1 MATRGGVSG
10 GGVSGNGTSG
20 EPLPWLEPVEDED
33 EPPALSARKMLAAI
47 LVVLLA
53 AALVAGTLYWLGR
66 SGGGEGSGPPELIKA
81 EPGPAKVKPDD
92 PGGINVAG
100 DSETAFAT
108 GAGEQV
114 DGQLDLGAIPEEA
127 IARPRAKPE
136 PAAPAEPAEPAPAE
150 APAPAATS
158 GSQVQL
164 GFYGS
169 AAEAEAAWSTLSKRF
184 PVIAGA
190 GKVIVPYQSG
200 QRLRAGFG
208 SAADARAAC
217 QLLKAAGDACF
228 VVR

>member
-1 MATRGGVSG
+1 MATRG
-10 GGVSGNGTSG
+10 GTSG

-33 EPPALSARKMLAAI
+33 EPPALSGRKMGAAI

-66 SGGGEGSGPPELIKA
+66 SNVSEGSGAPELIKA
-81 EPGPAKVKPDD
+81 EPGPAKIKPEN
-92 PGGINVAG
+92 PGGIDVAG

-114 DGQLDLGAIPEEA
+114 DGQLNLDAVPEEA
-127 IARPRAKPE
+127 IARPKPK
-136 PAAPAEPAEPAPAE
+136 AEPAPVAE
-150 APAPAATS
+150 AKEAAEPEPASAPAAAN
-158 GSQVQL
+158 QVQL

-169 AAEAEAAWSTLSKRF
+169 ASEAEAAWKTLSGRF

-190 GKVIVPYQSG
+190 GKIVVPYQSG
-200 QRLRAGFG
+200 QRLRAGFA
-208 SAADARAAC
+208 SPADARAAC

>member
-1 MATRGGVSG
+1 MATRGGTSG
-10 GGVSGNGTSG
+10 GGVSG

-66 SGGGEGSGPPELIKA
+66 SGGEEGNGPPELIKA
-81 EPGPAKVKPDD
+81 EPGPAKVKPED

-114 DGQLDLGAIPEEA
+114 DGQLDLGAVPEEA

-136 PAAPAEPAEPAPAE
+136 PAPAEPAEPAPVE
-150 APAPAATS
+150 APAPAAAAS
-158 GSQVQL
+158 ASQVQL

-169 AAEAEAAWSTLSKRF
+169 AAEAEAAWSTLSRRF

-190 GKVIVPYQSG
+190 GKIIVPYQSG

>member
-1 MATRGGVSG
+1 V
-10 GGVSGNGTSG
+10 SG

-47 LVVLLA
+47 LVVLFA

-66 SGGGEGSGPPELIKA
+66 SGAEEGNGAPVLIKA
-81 EPGPAKVKPDD
+81 DPNPVKVKPEN
-92 PGGINVAG
+92 PGGIDVAG

-114 DGQLDLGAIPEEA
+114 DGQLDLGAVPEEA
-127 IARPRAKPE
+127 IARPEPKPE
-136 PAAPAEPAEPAPAE
+136 AAPAAQQPKEE
-150 APAPAATS
+150 AAPAAS
-158 GSQVQL
+158 APASANQVQL

-169 AAEAEAAWSTLSKRF
+169 AGEAEAAWKTLSGRF

-190 GKVIVPYQSG
+190 GKIVIPYQSG

-208 SAADARAAC
+208 SPAEARSAC

>member
-1 MATRGGVSG
+1 MATRGGI
-10 GGVSGNGTSG
+10 SG
-20 EPLPWLEPVEDED
+20 ESLPWLEPVEDED

-47 LVVLLA
+47 TVVLLA
-53 AALVAGTLYWLGR
+53 ALLVAGTLYWLGQR
-66 SGGGEGSGPPELIKA
+66 QGGNTGSGPPELIKA
-81 EPGPAKVKPDD
+81 EPGPVKVRPAD

-114 DGQLDLGAIPEEA
+114 DGQLDLDAVPEEA
-127 IARPRAKPE
+127 IARPKAKPE
-136 PAAPAEPAEPAPAE
+136 PAPISEASAEPTAPEPA
-150 APAPAATS
+150 AAAS

-164 GFYGS
+164 GFFNT
-169 AAEAEAAWSTLSKRF
+169 AAEANAAWSTLAGRF
-184 PVIAGA
+184 PAIGGA
-190 GKVIVPYQSG
+190 SKIVVPYQQG

>member
-1 MATRGGVSG
+1 MSG
-10 GGVSGNGTSG
+10 GGMAG

-33 EPPALSARKMLAAI
+33 EPPALSARKMGAAI

-66 SGGGEGSGPPELIKA
+66 SNASEGSGPPELIRA
-81 EPGPAKVKPDD
+81 EPGPAKTKPEN
-92 PGGINVAG
+92 PGGIDVAG

-108 GAGEQV
+108 GAGEKV
-114 DGQLDLGAIPEEA
+114 DGQLDLGAVPEEA
-127 IARPRAKPE
+127 IARPQK
-136 PAAPAEPAEPAPAE
+136 AEPAPAE
-150 APAPAATS
+150 APAEQAPAAAEPATAAPAS
-158 GSQVQL
+158 PNQVQL

-169 AAEAEAAWSTLSKRF
+169 AREAEAAWKTLSGRF

-190 GKVIVPYQSG
+190 GKIVVPYQSG
-200 QRLRAGFG
+200 QRLRASFA
-208 SAADARAAC
+208 SPAEARAAC

>member
-1 MATRGGVSG
+1 M
-10 GGVSGNGTSG
+10 SG

-47 LVVLLA
+47 LVVLFA

-66 SGGGEGSGPPELIKA
+66 SGADEGSGAPVLIKA
-81 EPGPAKVKPDD
+81 DPNPVKVKPEN
-92 PGGINVAG
+92 PGGIDVAG

-114 DGQLDLGAIPEEA
+114 DGQLDLGAVPEEA
-127 IARPRAKPE
+127 IARPE
-136 PAAPAEPAEPAPAE
+136 PKAEAAPAAQQPKEEEEASAPSIPASAN
-150 APAPAATS
+150 
-158 GSQVQL
+158 QVQL

-169 AAEAEAAWSTLSKRF
+169 ANEAEAAWKTLSGRF

-190 GKVIVPYQSG
+190 GKIVVPYQSG

-208 SAADARAAC
+208 SPAEARSAC

>member
-1 MATRGGVSG
+1 M
-10 GGVSGNGTSG
+10 SG

-33 EPPALSARKMLAAI
+33 EPPALSARKMGAAI

-53 AALVAGTLYWLGR
+53 AALVAGTLYWLGSR
-66 SGGGEGSGPPELIKA
+66 NASEGTGAPELIKA
-81 EPGPAKVKPDD
+81 EPGPVKIKPEN
-92 PGGINVAG
+92 PGGIDVAG

-108 GAGEQV
+108 GAGEDV
-114 DGQLDLGAIPEEA
+114 DGQLDLNAVPEEA
-127 IARPRAKPE
+127 IARPQPKPE
-136 PAAPAEPAEPAPAE
+136 AAPAAEETPAAKPAAP
-150 APAPAATS
+150 PAPAAAN
-158 GSQVQL
+158 QVQL

-169 AAEAEAAWSTLSKRF
+169 AGEAEAAWKTLSSRF

-190 GKVIVPYQSG
+190 GKIVVPYQSG

-208 SAADARAAC
+208 SPAEARAAC

>member
-1 MATRGGVSG
+1 M
-10 GGVSGNGTSG
+10 SG

-33 EPPALSARKMLAAI
+33 EPPALSARKMGAAI

-66 SGGGEGSGPPELIKA
+66 SNASEATGAPELIKA
-81 EPGPAKVKPDD
+81 EPGPAKIKPEN
-92 PGGINVAG
+92 PGGIDVAG

-108 GAGEQV
+108 GAGENV
-114 DGQLDLGAIPEEA
+114 DGQLDLDAVPEEA
-127 IARPRAKPE
+127 IARPQPAPE
-136 PAAPAEPAEPAPAE
+136 AAPAADNAPAAKEPRPAPA
-150 APAPAATS
+150 PTAAN
-158 GSQVQL
+158 QVQL

-169 AAEAEAAWSTLSKRF
+169 AGEAEAAWKALSARF

-190 GKVIVPYQSG
+190 GKIVVPYQSG
-200 QRLRAGFG
+200 QRLRAGFA
-208 SAADARAAC
+208 SPAEARAAC

>member
-1 MATRGGVSG
+1 M
-10 GGVSGNGTSG
+10 SG

-33 EPPALSARKMLAAI
+33 EPPALSGRKMGAAI

-66 SGGGEGSGPPELIKA
+66 NNASEGTGAPELIKA
-81 EPGPAKVKPDD
+81 EPGPVKIKPEN
-92 PGGINVAG
+92 PGGIDVAG

-108 GAGEQV
+108 GAGEKV
-114 DGQLDLGAIPEEA
+114 DGQLDLDAVPEEA
-127 IARPRAKPE
+127 IARPQPKAE
-136 PAAPAEPAEPAPAE
+136 AAPAAEEPAGAKEPATP
-150 APAPAATS
+150 PAPAAAN
-158 GSQVQL
+158 QVQL

-169 AAEAEAAWSTLSKRF
+169 VREAEAAWKTLSSRF

-190 GKVIVPYQSG
+190 GKIVVPYQSG
-200 QRLRAGFG
+200 QRLRAGFA
-208 SAADARAAC
+208 SPAEARSAC

>member
-1 MATRGGVSG
+1 MP
-10 GGVSGNGTSG
+10 G

-33 EPPALSARKMLAAI
+33 EPPALSARKMAAAI

-66 SGGGEGSGPPELIKA
+66 SSVEEGNGPPELIKA
-81 EPGPAKVKPDD
+81 EPGPAKVKPED
-92 PGGINVAG
+92 PGGIDVAG

-114 DGQLDLGAIPEEA
+114 DGQLDLGAVPEEA
-127 IARPRAKPE
+127 IARPKK
-136 PAAPAEPAEPAPAE
+136 AEPAPAAE
-150 APAPAATS
+150 EPAEQAPPTAAPTS
-158 GSQVQL
+158 PNQVQL

-169 AAEAEAAWSTLSKRF
+169 AAEAEAAWKILSGRF
-184 PVIAGA
+184 PVIEGA
-190 GKVIVPYQSG
+190 GKIIVPYQSG

-208 SAADARAAC
+208 SPAEARAAC

>member
-1 MATRGGVSG
+1 MP
-10 GGVSGNGTSG
+10 G

-33 EPPALSARKMLAAI
+33 EPPALSERKMAAAI

-66 SGGGEGSGPPELIKA
+66 SGAEEGSGPPELIKA
-81 EPGPAKVKPDD
+81 EPGPVKVKPDD

-108 GAGEQV
+108 GAGEKV
-114 DGQLDLGAIPEEA
+114 DGQLDLEAVPEEA
-127 IARPRAKPE
+127 IARPKPKAETAPAGEE
-136 PAAPAEPAEPAPAE
+136 PAKAAPE
-150 APAPAATS
+150 ATPVSAAN
-158 GSQVQL
+158 QVQL
-164 GFYGS
+164 GFFGT
-169 AAEAEAAWSTLSKRF
+169 AAEAEAAWKTLSGRF

-190 GKVIVPYQSG
+190 GKAIVPYQSG
-200 QRLRAGFG
+200 QRLRANFG
-208 SAADARAAC
+208 SPSEARAAC

>member
-1 MATRGGVSG
+1 M
-10 GGVSGNGTSG
+10 SG

-33 EPPALSARKMLAAI
+33 EPPALSGRKMGAAI

-66 SGGGEGSGPPELIKA
+66 NNTSEGTGAPELIKA
-81 EPGPAKVKPDD
+81 EPGPVKIKPEN
-92 PGGINVAG
+92 PGGIDVAG

-108 GAGEQV
+108 GAGEKV
-114 DGQLDLGAIPEEA
+114 DGQLDLDAVPEEA
-127 IARPRAKPE
+127 IARPQSKAE
-136 PAAPAEPAEPAPAE
+136 AAPAAEEPAGAKEPATP
-150 APAPAATS
+150 PAPAAAN
-158 GSQVQL
+158 QVQL

-169 AAEAEAAWSTLSKRF
+169 VREAEAAWKTLSSRF

-190 GKVIVPYQSG
+190 GKIVVPYQSG
-200 QRLRAGFG
+200 QRLRAGFA
-208 SAADARAAC
+208 SPAEARSAC